1 MEVSRNNLLVYKF
14 RFLICVF
21 ELSFVILCDNCNNVF
36 PPVLTPGVVLEEKEP
51 FIA

>member
-1 MEVSRNNLLVYKF
+1 MEVSRNNLIVYKF
-14 RFLICVF
+14 WFLICHP
-21 ELSFVILCDNCNNVF
+21 IMCDNCNNVF